1 MSDSW
6 SATETSPHDPKWH
19 SHSINEIP
27 KHEGKSMQM
36 LEDLR
41 ASLSPLFSAEV
52 MSKIDWKASI
62 DAKPMNE
69 MEAAEEKWRK
79 YFGLK

>member
-6 SATETSPHDPKWH
+6 SATETSPHDPKYY
-19 SHSINEIP
+19 SIREFP
-27 KHEGKSMQM
+27 EHQGKTIETRRFESF
-36 LEDLR
+36 
-41 ASLSPLFSAEV
+41 AASPLLSAEV
-52 MSKIDWKASI
+52 MSQIDWRASI

-69 MEAAEEKWRK
+69 MQAAEEKWRK